1 MDIFSTLQ
9 KNSDI
14 VLGVGAG
21 VVFGPQILSTIGGM
35 FDLGQ
40 YETVITSGAVAA
52 GAIAAFG
59 KKKPALAVSF
69 ASVFLAYGLLSVFP
83 QLQA

>member
-21 VVFGPQILSTIGGM
+21 
-35 FDLGQ
+35 
-40 YETVITSGAVAA
+40 E
-52 GAIAAFG
+52 
-59 KKKPALAVSF
+59 KPALAVSF